1 MDPWPV
7 LFFCCSY
14 LCEHLVIPLFI
25 SDRWTPD
32 QYYFSFVLT
41 CVNIWS
47 FLCLYRIGG
56 PLTGAI
62 FLFLQCTCVNIWS
75 FLCLYRTGGP
85 LERCYFSVL
94 TMYLCEHLVIPLF
107 VSDRWTPWTVL
118 FFCSYNVPVWTS
130 GHSSVCIGQVDP
142 WPVLFFCC
150 SYLCEHLVIPLFVSD
165 RWTPDMCYFSV
176 VLTCVNIWS
185 FLCLYRIGGPLTGAI
200 YCCSY
205 LCEHLVIPLFISDR
219 WTPDRCYFSVLTC
232 VNIWSF
238 LCLYRIGGPL
248 TGAIFLLFLPVWTS
262 GHSSVCIG

>member
-1 MDPWPV
+1 M

-32 QYYFSFVLT
+32 RCYFSILT

-56 PLTGAI
+56 P
-62 FLFLQCTCVNIWS
+62 
-75 FLCLYRTGGP
+75 
-85 LERCYFSVL
+85 
-94 TMYLCEHLVIPLF
+94 
-107 VSDRWTPWTVL
+107 
-118 FFCSYNVPVWTS
+118 
-130 GHSSVCIGQVDP
+130 
-142 WPVLFFCC
+142 WPVLFVCC
-150 SYLCEHLVIPLFVSD
+150 SYLCKHLVIPLFVSD
-165 RWTPDMCYFSV
+165 RWTPDRWYFSV

-200 YCCSY
+200 FCCSY

-219 WTPDRCYFSVLTC
+219 WTPDRCYFSVVLTC

-262 GHSSVCIG
+262 GHSSVYIG